1 MIVIP
6 CQINKTQAIRV
17 YFSAILPDTF
27 RTMPYRNSGFGIA
40 RSMLMTAN
48 HTTICIMMTLVF
60 FLEHNISPVTYI
72 CLMDVKLCI
81 RCLLKVL
88 HPLRKLLFIVDV
100 DSECCIK

>member
-40 RSMLMTAN
+40 RSMLMTAKD
-48 HTTICIMMTLVF
+48 TTIDIMMAFVG
-60 FLEHNISPVTYI
+60 FLEHNLSPVTYI
-72 CLMDVKLCI
+72 CLMYVKLCI

-88 HPLRKLLFIVDV
+88 HPLRKLLFTVDV
-100 DSECCIK
+100 HSAYCIE